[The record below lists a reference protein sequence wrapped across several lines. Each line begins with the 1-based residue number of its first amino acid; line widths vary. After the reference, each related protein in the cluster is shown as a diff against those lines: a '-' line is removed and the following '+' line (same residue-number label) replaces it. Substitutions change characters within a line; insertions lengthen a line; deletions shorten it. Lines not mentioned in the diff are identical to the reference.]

1 MRFRTSKSAM
11 DIRASFIQPKRVR
24 LVSFDVTRHAATQRR
39 AAITLFQIGIFV
51 VFRLACDMVKL

>member
-1 MRFRTSKSAM
+1 M